1 MSFDVEKL
9 KPFDE
14 FSSEKSAGVNELVYG
29 LSGGD
34 GLSVVKGINERVKYG
49 ILITMYTTGNITVP
63 AHSMIEIEKNKN
75 SLLDGYTVFG
85 TFPSIYSNKYCPLT
99 CSGQTSKDNDKMTLY
114 LHNGS
119 DTEYN
124 NKNLTIYV
132 LHFVNL

>member
-9 KPFDE
+9 KPFDV
-14 FSSEKSAGVNELVYG
+14 FNSEKSAGVNELVYN

-34 GLSVVKGINERVKYG
+34 SLSAVMGINERVKYG
-49 ILITMYTTGNITVP
+49 ILVTISTTGNITVP

-75 SLLDGYTVFG
+75 NLLDGYT
-85 TFPSIYSNKYCPLT
+85 TFVTLPFIYSSKYCPLT

-124 NKNLTIYV
+124 TNNLTIFL
-132 LHFVNL
+132 LHFVSL